1 MSPQASTSAR
11 GSARLR
17 SRTAPG
23 AVDPEVT
30 SGEERL
36 SLALSVADLFCGAG
50 GLSMGFRS
58 AGFRVTA
65 GTDHDPDA
73 IATYAANFPEAGA
86 LCGDIR
92 DPELHERLREAVAD
106 ADVLVGGPPC
116 QAFSQVRNHVRLI
129 DDPRNSLYRE
139 FVATVASVLPD
150 AFLMENVPGMAQM
163 GVQDQVRADLELDGE
178 YEVLPQ
184 LVDAADF
191 GVPQTRK
198 RLLFVGVRR
207 SLGAS
212 PPVLS
217 GTGATSAVQLV
228 RFTNSRGRA
237 RYAVAGRPDL
247 TGEALALSLADPED
261 LAVVSVAQALGDLVG
276 LEPGRRE
283 ESMSGSALPPP
294 TSAYQRL
301 MRASGGSAVS
311 NVSVPR
317 CQRDTVLR
325 LEGIPAGGNHR
336 DLAEHL
342 RARYLTGDKWGPSN
356 GSGQLGRAHFYAYRR
371 LHPDI
376 WAWTLNTKG
385 DSAYHYAVPRPLS
398 VREFARLQ
406 SFPDRFVVTTDPRRG
421 DIPGRISGGAAHS
434 RYRQIGNAV
443 PPLLAAAVGAA
454 LRETVLTARAAKTEA
469 RMKTA

>member
-1 MSPQASTSAR
+1 MSPRASTST
-11 GSARLR
+11 SATVRLR
-17 SRTAPG
+17 SRAASGPAPIEPTG
-23 AVDPEVT
+23 DRE
-30 SGEERL
+30 L

-50 GLSMGFRS
+50 GLSVGFRS
-58 AGFRVTA
+58 AGFRVAA
-65 GTDHDPDA
+65 GSDHDPDA
-73 IATYAANFPEAGA
+73 IATYAANFPEAAA

-92 DPELHERLREAVAD
+92 HPNLQERLREAVAG

-116 QAFSQVRNHVRLI
+116 QAFSQVRNHARLI

-139 FVATVASVLPD
+139 FVATVASARPD
-150 AFLMENVPGMAQM
+150 AFVMENVPGMAQM
-163 GVQDQVRADLELDGE
+163 GVQDQVRTDLELDGE
-178 YEVLPQ
+178 YDVLPQ

-207 SLGAS
+207 SLGTS

-217 GTGATSAVQLV
+217 GTGATAAVQLV
-228 RFTNSRGRA
+228 RFANARGRA

-247 TGEALALSLADPED
+247 IGEALALALVDPDD
-261 LAVVSVAQALGDLVG
+261 LAVVSAGQAIGDLAG
-276 LEPGRRE
+276 LEPGRRDE
-283 ESMSGSALPPP
+283 RISGSALPPP
-294 TSAYQRL
+294 ASAYQRL
-301 MRASGGSAVS
+301 MRAAGGSVVS

-317 CQRDTVLR
+317 SQRDTVLR

-385 DSAYHYAVPRPLS
+385 DAAYHYAVPRPLS

-421 DIPGRISGGAAHS
+421 DLPGRISGGGAHS

-454 LRETVLTARAAKTEA
+454 LRETLLAARAAKTK
-469 RMKTA
+469 MKTA